1 MPSEGI
7 IRFPAMGDWGGTE
20 YLNYYVPTQEWN
32 AGLMDD
38 LCANNTCD
46 MLVSLGDNFYET
58 GVKNIEDPRWKIVF
72 ENVYGRWSH
81 RDNVKKLDFWQIMG
95 NHDWRGNATAQ
106 VDYMYQVPDSNFKMP
121 AFYYTLEIEKT
132 PDLSMKLIMIDTMI
146 MMNAKEV
153 SKLPDSDVRDYRQEQ
168 NEWLEN
174 ELENCFATYCIV
186 AGHHPMYS
194 IGVHGPTGDL
204 LKYLQPMLVSYMTKV
219 RI

>member
-1 MPSEGI
+1 MPLQDM

-38 LCANNTCD
+38 LCANDTCD

-81 RDNVKKLDFWQIMG
+81 RENLKKLDFWQILG
-95 NHDWRGNATAQ
+95 NHDHRGNQTAQ
-106 VDYMYQVPDSNFKMP
+106 VDYMYQVPTSNFKMP
-121 AFYYTLEIEKT
+121 YYYHTIEIEKS

-146 MMNAKEV
+146 MNKAGEV
-153 SKLPDSDVRDYRQEQ
+153 DKLPDADIRDYFQEQ
-168 NEWLEN
+168 LDWLEH
-174 ELENCFATYCIV
+174 ELETCFATYCIV

-194 IGVHGPTGDL
+194 IGVHGPTSKL
-204 LKYLQPMLVSYMTKV
+204 LKHLEPLLVC
-219 RI
+219 